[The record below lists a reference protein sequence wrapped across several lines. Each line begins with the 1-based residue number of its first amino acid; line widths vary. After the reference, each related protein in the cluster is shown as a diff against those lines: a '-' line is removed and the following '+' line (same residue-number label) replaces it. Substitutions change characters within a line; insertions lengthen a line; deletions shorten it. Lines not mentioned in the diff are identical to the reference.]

1 MAITVLAFGQA
12 ADMTGGAE
20 FRVGDVPDT
29 DALHVLL
36 RDRFPGLQSLTYVL
50 AVDQKTI
57 GGNTP
62 LQPSSVVALLPPFS
76 GG

>member
-1 MAITVLAFGQA
+1 MTVLAFGQI
-12 ADMTGGAE
+12 AE
-20 FRVGDVPDT
+20 LCGSPAFEVATTPDT
-29 DALHVLL
+29 DALDVLL
-36 RDRFPGLQSLTYVL
+36 RDRYPGLRGLTYAI

-62 LQPSSVVALLPPFS
+62 LHPSSVVALLPPFS